1 MLNEA
6 KHNLPT
12 SHTVVADSK
21 FVAPQV
27 FCDGIGGITIS
38 ASVCKLDLH
47 QVVGIEKQV
56 EQRRVTQTVVI
67 PTASLVEFC
76 QILLGNITGNASK
89 MQEAF
94 AEQQRKVFSSV
105 PAVQPG
111 VSVSTGPKKS

>member
-76 QILLGNITGNASK
+76 QIILANINTNAVQMK
-89 MQEAF
+89 EAF
-94 AEQQRKVFSSV
+94 SQQQSKIFAG
-105 PAVQPG
+105 PQTVQG
-111 VSVSTGPKKS
+111 TVSVSAATRKS